1 MRKSCVPAAAIAMV
15 MGIAAACADPPVD
28 KPVTK
33 KDPALDALVS
43 SDAKLE
49 EINTGYGFTEGL
61 VWVAKG
67 KSGYLL
73 LSDMPANVIYTLST
87 DGKQKSLYLDRSG
100 YTGFDIWRVG
110 FMQTNGRSKD
120 DPRYE
125 EFAMIGSNG
134 LALDREGRLVIA
146 TWAGRG
152 IDRVEKNGKR
162 VTLTDNLDGRK
173 FNGTNDLVVKKDGAI
188 YFTDDTGGLRLRD
201 QDPRRGIAFSGVF
214 QWKDGK
220 TTAVIRDIP
229 HTNGLAFSPD
239 EKILYANGSR
249 ERFVRAYDVQA
260 DGMLTNSRLL
270 IDLNSDP
277 RPGITD
283 GMKVDT
289 KGNIWE
295 SGPGGIWILSPQGT
309 VLGHIQ
315 VPELVANVAFGD
327 PDHRTLYIA
336 ARNSVYKIRTNVAG
350 IL

>member
-1 MRKSCVPAAAIAMV
+1 
-15 MGIAAACADPPVD
+15 
-28 KPVTK
+28 
-33 KDPALDALVS
+33 
-43 SDAKLE
+43 
-49 EINTGYGFTEGL
+49 
-61 VWVAKG
+61 
-67 KSGYLL
+67 
-73 LSDMPANVIYTLST
+73 
-87 DGKQKSLYLDRSG
+87 
-100 YTGFDIWRVG
+100 
-110 FMQTNGRSKD
+110 
-120 DPRYE
+120 
-125 EFAMIGSNG
+125 
-134 LALDREGRLVIA
+134 
-146 TWAGRG
+146 
-152 IDRVEKNGKR
+152 
-162 VTLTDNLDGRK
+162 
-173 FNGTNDLVVKKDGAI
+173 
-188 YFTDDTGGLRLRD
+188 
-201 QDPRRGIAFSGVF
+201 
-214 QWKDGK
+214 
-220 TTAVIRDIP
+220 P

-289 KGNIWE
+289 MGNIWE